1 MPKFLAIHPLPS
13 PATVEETSQ
22 AAKKVKSLCNA
33 DAYWVGSWGQLNDE
47 GKIVTIFC
55 EWNGKDLKSIKDL
68 LKNVELPT
76 EGPYPM
82 MKVDSEDF
90 R

>member
-13 PATVEETSQ
+13 PASIEEATPLG
-22 AAKKVKSLCNA
+22 KMVKSLCTA
-33 DAYWVGSWGQLNDE
+33 DAYWVSSWNQLDDQ
-47 GKIVTIFC
+47 GKIVKIIC
-55 EWNGKDLKSIKDL
+55 QWDAKDLKAIEDL
-68 LKNVELPT
+68 LKQVEVPT

-82 MKVDSEDF
+82 MIVHSEDF

>member
-13 PATVEETSQ
+13 PATIEE
-22 AAKKVKSLCNA
+22 AGAIGKKVKSLCTA
-33 DAYWVGSWGQLNDE
+33 DAYWVNSWGQLNDQ

-55 EWNGKDLKSIKDL
+55 QWDGKDLKAVADL
-68 LKNVELPT
+68 LKQVEVPT

-82 MKVDSEDF
+82 MKVESEDF

>member
-13 PATVEETSQ
+13 PASVEEASSIG
-22 AAKKVKSLCNA
+22 KKVKSLCTA
-33 DAYWVGSWGQLNDE
+33 DAYWVNSWGQLDDQ
-47 GKIVTIFC
+47 GKIVKIFC
-55 EWNGKDLKSIKDL
+55 QWDGKDLKAVGDL
-68 LKNVELPT
+68 LKQVEVPT

-82 MKVDSEDF
+82 MKVESEDF

>member
-13 PATVEETSQ
+13 PASIEEATPLGKQ
-22 AAKKVKSLCNA
+22 VKSLCTA
-33 DAYWVGSWGQLNDE
+33 DAYWVSSWSQLDDQ
-47 GKIVTIFC
+47 GKIVKIFC
-55 EWNGKDLKSIKDL
+55 QWNGKDLKAIEDL
-68 LKNVELPT
+68 LKQVEVPT

-82 MKVDSEDF
+82 MRVDSEDF